1 MLPGD
6 NAGGLAGAC
15 KAPAWVGAKKTRRR
29 GDLCRLALAGARAAE
44 AALGVVALLRLLHHK
59 QTANVGRPCHV
70 ARAHARAH
78 QWQQSRTASR
88 TCCVLVSLASWSK
101 GLTRPEQRQVRQA
114 RREGRLRKTSRAD
127 AGGRRA
133 AETTDICSTRCRRAR
148 DARPA
153 RPAAAHMGICWRMKS
168 RCLSRA
174 WATAPAPRAGS
185 GVASSTLTLSACRAA
200 VPPCRPRSAGGRA
213 CTDTHQVRPR
223 RRRAGG
229 RGRATGR
236 RPGRNRERTG
246 GRSCCACL
254 RRKRCTKLA
263 GRSARASASAMA
275 AQTLEIF
282 FKSTLLRQVT
292 LWQGGQISNCVSFCT
307 NYIHN
312 LQNYGTNRR

>member
-1 MLPGD
+1 VLPGD
-6 NAGGLAGAC
+6 DAGGVAGAC
-15 KAPAWVGAKKTRRR
+15 KAPSWVGAKKTRRR

-153 RPAAAHMGICWRMKS
+153 RPAADRMGSCWRMKS

-229 RGRATGR
+229 PGRATGR
-236 RPGRNRERTG
+236 RGTR
-246 GRSCCACL
+246 L
-254 RRKRCTKLA
+254 RVPLCRGLA
-263 GRSARASASAMA
+263 GCSLLTARLRSVQTCHASV
-275 AQTLEIF
+275 
-282 FKSTLLRQVT
+282 STDALSL
-292 LWQGGQISNCVSFCT
+292 FP
-307 NYIHN
+307 
-312 LQNYGTNRR
+312 